1 MFDINHMTIKL
12 IIHISTGKY
21 KEDIKR
27 LNKGKNSE
35 GRMVVRTLGINVS
48 QETKTYSSQP
58 YSY

>member
-1 MFDINHMTIKL
+1 MTIKL